1 MENQDLSYKGI
12 KIVNFFASWCPPCK
26 IEHEHLV
33 NLSKNYDVYG
43 IVKKDTLDNIKLWF
57 KKKGNPY
64 KMIGFD
70 NDGLTSIEWG
80 VYGLPETFIIS
91 KSGQII
97 YRHIGPI
104 TENNIDKI
112 VDIIDSSL

>member
-1 MENQDLSYKGI
+1 
-12 KIVNFFASWCPPCK
+12 
-26 IEHEHLV
+26 
-33 NLSKNYDVYG
+33 
-43 IVKKDTLDNIKLWF
+43 
-57 KKKGNPY
+57 
-64 KMIGFD
+64 MIGFD

-91 KSGQII
+91 KSGKII